1 MEKDTHVEAKW
12 YAMHT
17 EEKVV
22 LNETPFENIEETDD
36 SLLESESY
44 QKQVGK
50 IGIDETR
57 KQLVYRDDSLY
68 KESIISEKNL
78 QPKTDA
84 IWVKG
89 TKPIP
94 LTPTIQATLAVESV
108 NQAFAKTEVK
118 SEYYK
123 NCTEL
128 RKVYPSSVGS
138 DHAAYRLP
146 LDRDRDGWA
155 CEAKGN

>member
-68 KESIISEKNL
+68 KESIISEKTFNL
-78 QPKTDA
+78 KRMQFGL
-84 IWVKG
+84 KG
-89 TKPIP
+89 RNPF
-94 LTPTIQATLAVESV
+94 L
-108 NQAFAKTEVK
+108 
-118 SEYYK
+118 
-123 NCTEL
+123 
-128 RKVYPSSVGS
+128 
-138 DHAAYRLP
+138 
-146 LDRDRDGWA
+146 
-155 CEAKGN
+155 